1 MKRAGF
7 TMIELIFVI
16 VILGILAAVAI
27 PKLAATRNDAK
38 VASEMTSVAQVIQN
52 LGAEFVSQGKFTAT
66 SFTDANGA
74 TKCFTVAMKGT
85 VNDGNFSVTPS
96 TSTGCDAAL
105 LTLVKAKAGKNGILT
120 TTGGAKDYSFGGTG
134 IVE

>member
-52 LGAEFVSQGKFTAT
+52 LGAEFVSQGTYTAA

-74 TKCFTVAMKGT
+74 TKCFTVAMAGAVT
-85 VNDGNFSVTPS
+85 DGNFTVAPT
-96 TSTGCDAAL
+96 TSTGCNATLLAL
-105 LTLVKAKAGKNGILT
+105 VVAKATTNGVLT
-120 TTGGAKDYSFGGTG
+120 SAGTTKTYSFGGVG
-134 IVE
+134 VVE